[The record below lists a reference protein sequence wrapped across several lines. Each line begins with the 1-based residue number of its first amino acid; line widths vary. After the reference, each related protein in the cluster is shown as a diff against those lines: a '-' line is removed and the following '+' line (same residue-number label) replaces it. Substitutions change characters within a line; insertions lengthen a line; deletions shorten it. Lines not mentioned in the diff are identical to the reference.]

1 MQDKRPYSGAMNT
14 DQLRR
19 KLGERLRA
27 EREQQSISQR
37 SFALMIGI
45 SQPYLSAVESGSI
58 SIGYDNLCKI
68 ADGLGVTVA
77 ELVS

>member
-14 DQLRR
+14 DQRRR
-19 KLGERLRA
+19 KLGERIRA

-58 SIGYDNLCKI
+58 SIDNLCKI

>member
-1 MQDKRPYSGAMNT
+1 
-14 DQLRR
+14 
-19 KLGERLRA
+19 
-27 EREQQSISQR
+27 
-37 SFALMIGI
+37 MIGI
-45 SQPYLSAVESGSI
+45 SQPYLSAVESGTI